1 MALIE
6 PKHIDLVFTDLKLY
20 GLRGN
25 SALWRLLKDE
35 LSKAQRNLTSNELI
49 SWVHNFTKK
58 QIVTSIKAE
67 LEQGQVNSLNECLL
81 GACGDFAKLKVLR
94 DLAQEDDSSA
104 ENEPKDFTW
113 LDEFID
119 ILLTNGDVEHDI
131 YVEAFNHGGM
141 SGGGFNLEC
150 WKLSML
156 PTIKDRCHQIEE
168 GLDFRQQNDI
178 EELLFIGDVHG
189 QVNKLDELLSHYGWD
204 DESAKLVFVGDLID
218 NSLESD
224 VDHRSLLN
232 KVKHW
237 VDEKKAFCLLG
248 NHEFNAI
255 GWALQKGDGSY
266 CRDRTKTGNIKQH
279 QLFVKQV
286 GEDSAEHEK
295 WIEWFKTL
303 PLYLNFGD
311 MTAIHACWHNESIQ
325 QLRPYLNGDNSLKE
339 EHWYDAFNSEHEL
352 YQLIEILLKGP
363 EVTLPKGSVFLDKN
377 GIERSQIRVAWWKNA
392 YSVDNCQDLAVVSK
406 EQRERIPAVQLAKGS
421 MKYNQAPLVPV
432 VIGHY
437 TLEPTQFPQ
446 TLSDKVICV
455 DFNAAKNGY
464 PLVALPT
471 WSDFSENIQENTDFC
486 FVGEPAPSRIVSRGV
501 MSMLDGMVKGC
512 PKMIQNDEFE
522 TYVSKTLL
530 EEWDPIGVHD
540 PDYFDE
546 DLSDEYS
553 SYEEIVSRLAQAG
566 DIELLAA
573 YLKLT
578 EQHVI
583 GIERQ
588 NAEYQCSKVAYELV
602 NKWFAI
608 QERLRVGCFS

>member
-6 PKHIDLVFTDLKLY
+6 PKHIDLIFTDLKQY

-25 SALWRLLKDE
+25 SALWQLLKE
-35 LSKAQRNLTSNELI
+35 EISEVEINLTSDGLFT
-49 SWVHNFTKK
+49 WVHNFTKK
-58 QIVTSIKAE
+58 HVVASLRSEFEDRRI
-67 LEQGQVNSLNECLL
+67 NSLNEYVI
-81 GACGDFAKLKVLR
+81 GVYGYTGKLEALHGLYNFDGGCRNNKIMEL
-94 DLAQEDDSSA
+94 S
-104 ENEPKDFTW
+104 W
-113 LDEFID
+113 LDEFVET
-119 ILLTNGDVEHDI
+119 LLTNGDVEHDI
-131 YVEAFNHGGM
+131 HVEAFNHGGM

-156 PTIKDRCHQIEE
+156 PTIKDRCRQIEE
-168 GLDFRQQNDI
+168 GLEFRHRNEID
-178 EELLFIGDVHG
+178 ELLFIGDVHG

-224 VDHRSLLN
+224 ADHRSLLN
-232 KVKHW
+232 KVKKW

-255 GWALQKGDGSY
+255 GWALQKDDGSY

-279 QLFVKQV
+279 QLFIKQV

-303 PLYLNFGD
+303 PLFLNFGD
-311 MTAIHACWHNESIQ
+311 MATIHACWHSESIQ
-325 QLRPYLNGDNSLKE
+325 RLRPYLNVDNSLKE
-339 EHWYDAFNSEHEL
+339 EHWSDAFNREHEL
-352 YQLIEILLKGP
+352 YQLIEVLLKGP
-363 EVTLPKGSVFLDKN
+363 EVTLPEGSSFLDKN
-377 GIERSQIRVAWWKNA
+377 GIERNQVRVAWWKNS
-392 YSVDNCQDLAVVSK
+392 YSVGNYQDLAVVSK
-406 EQRERIPAVQLAKGS
+406 AQRECIPAVALANDS

-446 TLSDKVICV
+446 TLSDKVVCV

-464 PLVALPT
+464 PLVGLPT

-486 FVGEPAPSRIVSRGV
+486 FVGEPAPSNLVSRGI
-501 MSMLDGMVKGC
+501 MNMLNDKVNSL
-512 PKMIQNDEFE
+512 PKRIQNSEFE
-522 TYVSKTLL
+522 TYVSKVLL
-530 EEWDPIGVHD
+530 EEWDPIGVHE
-540 PDYFDE
+540 PDYFDK

-553 SYEEIVSRLAQAG
+553 GYEESVTRFAQAG
-566 DIELLAA
+566 DIELTAA

-578 EQHVI
+578 EQNVI
-583 GIERQ
+583 GLERDD
-588 NAEYQCSKVAYELV
+588 ADYRCAKVAYKLIAEWSSMKEKEDDFL
-602 NKWFAI
+602 F
-608 QERLRVGCFS
+608 